1 MTTMGK
7 VAASCR
13 TTIAIVA
20 NANTWLR
27 WLAHD
32 QLDLGE
38 ACKAMEMG
46 MGLSISRSSVEAYAG
61 CLWVSDN
68 SPRGASFYF
77 SLPTRKET
85 WE

>member
-32 QLDLGE
+32 QLDLAE

-46 MGLSISRSSVEAYAG
+46 MGLSISRSSVETYAG
-61 CLWVSDN
+61 CLWVSDKL
-68 SPRGASFYF
+68 SAWRKFYF

-85 WE
+85 LE